1 MDRQVTRNRKAT
13 GSRLATHSR
22 LATESRQVPG
32 NRQAAGYGEAAGN
45 RQAARNCRSR
55 AIGLD
60 RPGPSAAPSFTGH
73 CSLLAAIG
81 RRCGVRGDVGGGG
94 GTTQSGRTEP

>member
-1 MDRQVTRNRKAT
+1 MDRQVTRNREAT
-13 GSRLATHSR
+13 GSRLAT
-22 LATESRQVPG
+22 ESGETTG
-32 NRQAAGYGEAAGN
+32 NRQAAGNGE
-45 RQAARNCRSR
+45 AARNCRSR

-73 CSLLAAIG
+73 CSPLAEIS

>member
-1 MDRQVTRNRKAT
+1 MNRQVTRNRKAT
-13 GSRLATHSR
+13 GSRVATTSR
-22 LATESRQVPG
+22 LAANSRQVTG
-32 NRQAAGYGEAAGN
+32 NRQAAGNGET
-45 RQAARNCRSR
+45 ARNCRSR

-73 CSLLAAIG
+73 CGLLAEIG